1 MVIAFGAA
9 LNMWTTRHGA
19 LVAPGATVIQV
30 DRDEE
35 AIGAHRP
42 VDLGVVGDARETA
55 EALIAALAPGATPPA
70 SAARRTSR
78 SRRRSRPAAGATS
91 RTSEL
96 ARLARS
102 ARR

>member
-1 MVIAFGAA
+1 MIAFGAA

-19 LVAPGATVIQV
+19 LIGRDATVIQV

-42 VDLGVVGDARETA
+42 VDLGVVGDARATA
-55 EALIAALAPGATPPA
+55 EALVAALGDARGDATSAPSRRSIALAAEIAGGAL
-70 SAARRTSR
+70 ARRAVR
-78 SRRRSRPAAGATS
+78 GEP
-91 RTSEL
+91 
-96 ARLARS
+96 RLARP